1 MFDVCFDCLIWW
13 FVILLLLVCCACLWF
28 MVCLFLCLLLCRV
41 DFARCLLLVLLCCWF
56 VVVVRVYA
64 RLVLIVLGYVVLC
77 CVTAATCDVDYVCA
91 IVTCRLVLGLCYVVN
106 SVAVYLA
113 HILL

>member
-1 MFDVCFDCLIWW
+1 MG
-13 FVILLLLVCCACLWF
+13 
-28 MVCLFLCLLLCRV
+28 
-41 DFARCLLLVLLCCWF
+41 FARCLLLVLLCCWV
-56 VVVVRVYA
+56 VVVVRIYG

-77 CVTAATCDVDYVCA
+77 CVTSATCDVDYVCA
-91 IVTCRLVLGLCYVVN
+91 IVTCCLVLGLCYVVN